1 MGQVVVTVV
10 ASDVVVSV
18 GLGVVVV
25 DLGVVVEA
33 TVVVAVVGF
42 CDVVVL
48 AVVVVG
54 FNVVVVVGL
63 GDGVG
68 VVDDPPTHDPS
79 MQAAPAYKKNSF

>member
-1 MGQVVVTVV
+1 MVTVV

-25 DLGVVVEA
+25 DLGVVVVEA

-63 GDGVG
+63 GVG